1 MPNPDGT
8 RIVIPILSGTSALR
22 KGPEGLDLAADSA
35 GSYELKYNKNGTIDS
50 LVSAA
55 GTQTLTNKT
64 ITTPTFTRTVTAY
77 TTTPQ
82 TPSAA
87 LCSGGIFTMAKADGI
102 AITLPTIASGLWC
115 RFVCA
120 LVPTSVGYVITSA
133 AANQFVGS
141 VLTADVNS
149 ATDPDF
155 EAAGANTITFVA
167 NKAAIG
173 DFVDMVSDGTNW
185 FVFVSCSLFDAVTL
199 TDV

>member
-1 MPNPDGT
+1 M
-8 RIVIPILSGTSALR
+8 S
-22 KGPEGLDLAADSA
+22 LA
-35 GSYELKYNKNGTIDS
+35 G
-50 LVSAA
+50 
-55 GTQTLTNKT
+55 
-64 ITTPTFTRTVTAY
+64 
-77 TTTPQ
+77 
-82 TPSAA
+82 
-87 LCSGGIFTMAKADGI
+87 GI
-102 AITLPTIASGLWC
+102 AIALPTIASGLWC
-115 RFVCA
+115 RFLVGV
-120 LVPTSVGYVITSA
+120 VPTAVGYVITSA

-185 FVFVSCSLFDAVTL
+185 YVFASCSLFDAITL